1 MYKRIL
7 IPVDFTD
14 KNLAALDEVYQLAK
28 WGRGKVT
35 LLHVI
40 EKVENIPAR
49 ELRKFYTTLEKNA
62 HKKIREYAKTFAAHE
77 IAVTDRVVYGKRSE
91 EIIRCAIEERSDLI
105 VVSSHKVSAPRDWST
120 LSYQVAILSPCAVL
134 LVK

>member
-14 KNLAALDEVYQLAK
+14 KNLTALDEVYQLAK
-28 WGRGKVT
+28 WGGGKVT

-49 ELRKFYTTLEKNA
+49 ELKKFYSTLEKNA
-62 HKKIREYAKTFAAHE
+62 RKKMREYVKTFAAHE
-77 IAVTDRVVYGKRSE
+77 IAVTERVIYGKRGE
-91 EIIRCAIEERSDLI
+91 EIIRCAVEERSDLI
-105 VVSSHKVSAPRDWST
+105 VVSSHKVSAPKDWST
-120 LSYQVAILSPCAVL
+120 LSYQVAIFSPCGVL

>member
-14 KNLAALDEVYQLAK
+14 KNLAALDEVYQLAQ
-28 WGRGKVT
+28 WGHGKVT

-49 ELRKFYTTLEKNA
+49 ELKKFYQTLEQNA
-62 HKKIREYAKTFAAHE
+62 RKKMAQYAKTFAAHE
-77 IAVTDRVVYGKRSE
+77 IPITEKIVYGKRSE
-91 EIIRCAIEERSDLI
+91 EIIRCAVEEDSDLI
-105 VVSSHKVSAPRDWST
+105 VVSSHKINAPRNWST
-120 LSYQVAILSPCAVL
+120 LSYQVAILSPSAVL

>member
-14 KNLAALDEVYQLAK
+14 KNLTALDEVYQLAK
-28 WGRGKVT
+28 WGRGEVT

-40 EKVENIPAR
+40 EKVDNIPAR
-49 ELRKFYTTLEKNA
+49 ELKKFYQTLEKNA
-62 HKKIREYAKTFAAHE
+62 RKKIREYAKTFAANE
-77 IAVTDRVVYGKRSE
+77 VPVTEKIVYGKRSE
-91 EIIRCAIEERSDLI
+91 EIVRCAVEEGSDLI
-105 VVSSHKVSAPRDWST
+105 VVSSHKISAPRDWST
-120 LSYQVAILSPCAVL
+120 LSYQIAILSPCAVL

>member
-28 WGRGKVT
+28 WGHGKVT

-49 ELRKFYTTLEKNA
+49 ELKKFYQTLEKNA
-62 HKKIREYAKTFAAHE
+62 RQKIREYAKTFAAHE
-77 IAVTDRVVYGKRSE
+77 IPVTEKILYGKRSE
-91 EIIRCAIEERSDLI
+91 EIIRCAADEEFDLI
-105 VVSSHKVSAPRDWST
+105 VVSSHKVSAPRNWST